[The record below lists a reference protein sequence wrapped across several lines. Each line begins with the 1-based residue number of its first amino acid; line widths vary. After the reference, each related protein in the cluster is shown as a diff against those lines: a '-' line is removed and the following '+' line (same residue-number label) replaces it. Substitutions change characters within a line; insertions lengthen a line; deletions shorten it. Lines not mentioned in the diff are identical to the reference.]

1 MRPILGLGLSGC
13 ALCAWAEWYSAEA
26 TAMTTRIGVEFWTEK
41 PETAPALAEAVF
53 AEMRRIEDLMS
64 SYRPKS
70 VLSKLNSEAA
80 KAAFSPGSELFGL
93 IQQAQAISKLSDG
106 AFDITFSS
114 AGVLYDYRK
123 HQRPDST
130 ALEAAVRLIDY
141 RKIEMDPDKGTVH
154 FLMAGMR
161 VDLGGIAKGYAVDRG
176 VGILQAAGIQ
186 HARVSA
192 GGDMRLL
199 GDRRGKPW
207 VLGVKDPRSDGGE
220 KSESAVI
227 LPLADTAI
235 STSGDYERFFME
247 GEERVHH
254 IISPKTGRSAS
265 ALQSVTI
272 LGPDATATD
281 GLSTAVFV
289 MGLEK
294 GLALIDRLPGVDAI
308 LIDQN
313 HRLHYSKGLAPPN

>member
-1 MRPILGLGLSGC
+1 
-13 ALCAWAEWYSAEA
+13 
-26 TAMTTRIGVEFWTEK
+26 
-41 PETAPALAEAVF
+41 
-53 AEMRRIEDLMS
+53 
-64 SYRPKS
+64 
-70 VLSKLNSEAA
+70 
-80 KAAFSPGSELFGL
+80 
-93 IQQAQAISKLSDG
+93 
-106 AFDITFSS
+106 
-114 AGVLYDYRK
+114 
-123 HQRPDST
+123 
-130 ALEAAVRLIDY
+130 
-141 RKIEMDPDKGTVH
+141 MDPDKGTVH

-313 HRLHYSKGLAPPN
+313 HRLHYSKVWRPELAGADVVNAYPTSNSATDNGRDTNQAVLQSAIAQTVTRE